1 MAGLEA
7 SPIPGPTVVPVLDG
21 LDEEFDD
28 LLGEI
33 LAPPQ
38 PEPVDDL
45 DDLLGEL
52 AEPAEELPA
61 DDLDDILGELAAPAA
76 AAPAHDLDD
85 ILGELAGPAAAEPA
99 TDDLDDILGEIAPP
113 VTAEPADTLDDIL
126 GEIAGP
132 AKTEPA
138 DDFDDILGEIAGPA
152 KSEPA
157 DDFDDILSDIAGPAK
172 VEASLDDILGEVAP
186 VVAPPVAAKAPP
198 KRKQAKDETDDL
210 SAMLDEMTPQAPAPA
225 PAPVEEASAEAAK
238 KPGIGAKLGKLGGL
252 VPSLKGTRQISRKSY
267 LGLVGTAA
275 LLGLTT
281 IVQTTYIL
289 TASHEAP
296 AAGHAAAGHEGQ
308 APAVPLVPV
317 DYSKMDL
324 TRYRDKVRALG
335 EGGRDMLRNPAI
347 KDAILQLDNGEQLY
361 DELVKL
367 SRLSKAA
374 DLVAIGENR
383 LTINSCNFATCS
395 DKSFKLV
402 YDLQHENAT
411 VCMTE
416 KYLNGSYLSYNYSP
430 EGYSEVPTCNA
441 GAPPAPAA
449 AEAVPEEGAE
459 HEPAVADE
467 AAESADHD
475 AEAADEGAHGAEH

>member
-1 MAGLEA
+1 MAELEPVSTPGLT
-7 SPIPGPTVVPVLDG
+7 IVPVLDG

-33 LAPPQ
+33 LAPPPP

-52 AEPAEELPA
+52 AEPVAEQPV
-61 DDLDDILGELAAPAA
+61 DDLDDILGELAPPAA
-76 AAPAHDLDD
+76 APPADDLDD
-85 ILGELAGPAAAEPA
+85 LLGEIAGPAAAEPVV
-99 TDDLDDILGEIAPP
+99 DDLDDILGEIAPP
-113 VTAEPADTLDDIL
+113 AAVEPADTLDDIL

-132 AKTEPA
+132 AKTEPS

-152 KSEPA
+152 KDAPA

-172 VEASLDDILGEVAP
+172 TEASLDDILGEVAP
-186 VVAPPVAAKAPP
+186 VVVPATQPKAAP
-198 KRKQAKDETDDL
+198 KRKPAKDETDDL
-210 SAMLDEMTPQAPAPA
+210 SAMLDEMAPQVPAPA
-225 PAPVEEASAEAAK
+225 VEPAEEVAAEPKK
-238 KPGIGAKLGKLGGL
+238 KPGIGAKLGGL
-252 VPSLKGTRQISRKSY
+252 VPSVKGTRQISRKSY
-267 LGLVGTAA
+267 LGLVATAVV
-275 LLGLTT
+275 LGLTT
-281 IVQTTYIL
+281 IIQTTYIL
-289 TASHEAP
+289 TVPHGAP
-296 AAGHAAAGHEGQ
+296 AAGHGPAGHGGE
-308 APAVPLVPV
+308 APAIPLVPV

-347 KDAILQLDNGEQLY
+347 KDAVLQLDNGEQLY

-374 DLVAIGENR
+374 DLVAIGDNH

-402 YDLQHENAT
+402 YDLQHESAT

-430 EGYSEVPTCNA
+430 EGYSEVPSCNA
-441 GAPPAPAA
+441 GAPPAPAPV
-449 AEAVPEEGAE
+449 EAVAEEGAE

-467 AAESADHD
+467 PVEGADHD
-475 AEAADEGAHGAEH
+475 AEAADEGVHGAEH

>member
-1 MAGLEA
+1 
-7 SPIPGPTVVPVLDG
+7 
-21 LDEEFDD
+21 
-28 LLGEI
+28 
-33 LAPPQ
+33 
-38 PEPVDDL
+38 
-45 DDLLGEL
+45 
-52 AEPAEELPA
+52 
-61 DDLDDILGELAAPAA
+61 
-76 AAPAHDLDD
+76 
-85 ILGELAGPAAAEPA
+85 
-99 TDDLDDILGEIAPP
+99 
-113 VTAEPADTLDDIL
+113 
-126 GEIAGP
+126 
-132 AKTEPA
+132 
-138 DDFDDILGEIAGPA
+138 
-152 KSEPA
+152 
-157 DDFDDILSDIAGPAK
+157 
-172 VEASLDDILGEVAP
+172 VAP
-186 VVAPPVAAKAPP
+186 TAFQAPEVTKAKAPP
-198 KRKQAKDETDDL
+198 KRAAPPKDETDDL
-210 SAMLDEMTPQAPAPA
+210 SAMLDEMANQAPPA
-225 PAPVEEASAEAAK
+225 VAAPVEEASAEIPK

-252 VPSLKGTRQISRKSY
+252 VPSLKGTRQISRKAHVA
-267 LGLVGTAA
+267 LVGAIA

-289 TASHEAP
+289 RASHGAP
-296 AAGHAAAGHEGQ
+296 ATGHAVAGQEGQ

-374 DLVAIGENR
+374 DLVAIGDNR

-430 EGYSEVPTCNA
+430 EGYSEVPSCNV
-441 GAPPAPAA
+441 GAPPAPV
-449 AEAVPEEGAE
+449 AETVSEEGAE
-459 HEPAVADE
+459 HEVEAVDQPVEGTDHE
-467 AAESADHD
+467 AEGGEES
-475 AEAADEGAHGAEH
+475 AHGAEH